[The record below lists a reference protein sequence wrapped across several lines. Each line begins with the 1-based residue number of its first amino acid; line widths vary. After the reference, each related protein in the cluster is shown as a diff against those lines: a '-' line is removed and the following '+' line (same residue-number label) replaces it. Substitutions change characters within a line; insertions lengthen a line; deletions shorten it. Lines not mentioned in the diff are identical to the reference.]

1 MLQGGGR
8 IGSQSMLGL
17 SWALKNGWD
26 LNMQY
31 KGKGHEQNL
40 RAVSESGVLED
51 GDKIALLSSGS

>member
-1 MLQGGGR
+1 
-8 IGSQSMLGL
+8 MLGL

-40 RAVSESGVLED
+40 RAVSESGMLGD